1 MESMGMFN
9 NRWCTKLWLVHP
21 GQDIC
26 VCLGVWKLEVVGRN
40 GEIGIGGKPGLG
52 YRSLLIC
59 C

>member
-1 MESMGMFN
+1 MESMRMFN
-9 NRWCTKLWLVHP
+9 NHWHTKLWLVHP

-26 VCLGVWKLEVVGRN
+26 VCLGVRKLEVVGRN

-59 C
+59 R